1 MEQGYFADIVMN
13 KEQLEDGE
21 NIFVVH
27 CTNLGIASQGK
38 TQEEA
43 TAMIKEAVELYL
55 EEQPDDYDLLRK
67 AENPPV
73 FSFVEIKR
81 PIQNA

>member
-1 MEQGYFADIVMN
+1 MEKGYFADIVMN
-13 KEQLEDGE
+13 KEQLDDGSD
-21 NIFVVH
+21 IFVVH
-27 CTNLGIASQGK
+27 CTNLGVSSQGK

-43 TAMIKEAVELYL
+43 IAMIKEAVELYL
-55 EEQPDDYDLLRK
+55 EEKPDDYDLLRK
-67 AENPPV
+67 AENPPL